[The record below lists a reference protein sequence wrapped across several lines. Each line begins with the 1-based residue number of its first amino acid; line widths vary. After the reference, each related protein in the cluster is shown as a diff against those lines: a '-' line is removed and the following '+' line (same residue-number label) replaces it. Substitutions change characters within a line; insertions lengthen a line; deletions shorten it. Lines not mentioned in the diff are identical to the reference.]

1 MKKTSSPQY
10 FNLKSCL
17 RTESLTLVAFVVFL
31 KFREYYYKRESDRYS
46 ITWFI
51 LEPLMIES

>member
-17 RTESLTLVAFVVFL
+17 ITESLTLVAFVVFL
-31 KFREYYYKRESDRYS
+31 RKN
-46 ITWFI
+46 
-51 LEPLMIES
+51 LENVTINGSLTDIP